1 MRKKIYFILIPVL
14 IVMGG
19 SVLYYAYEYLKPV
32 PYNISQDTI
41 EKPDFIQ
48 KQKAALYF
56 STTSD
61 QDIGGDGLGLTVF
74 IDRNNQAKS
83 FSSKGLELNNL
94 AVSPQKDLL
103 LVDSKKMRLIGSSYK
118 EFNLKKAQYM
128 GEQAGY
134 IQKDKLF
141 FSLFNT
147 GFNEDEKY
155 SYTISFGNR
164 TGFKEESIPFY
175 INATGITQDRLLL
188 LSTKDIQKES
198 PPMLLQEVTFPSG
211 EMKLNTKTELEVE
224 GKNEMEAFSSIMS
237 DADYYYVILKV
248 TELDHEEKSKLVMQ
262 RINKNSLKQKTFL
275 MDAYQKDEDL
285 TALIPYNIK
294 HSSHLYKGVVY
305 YVDGRGSVMTFNT
318 KTTDIKTSFQLEEAH
333 PKGKRHHK
341 ENFFNGNFLY
351 TLQYN
356 QKSKDKYLIETYALS
371 SGKKTEENK
380 IKGLSEILESSQA
393 RHVFSYDFLMF
404 D

>member
-1 MRKKIYFILIPVL
+1 MRKTLYLVL
-14 IVMGG
+14 ISILTVIGG
-19 SVLYYAYEYLKPV
+19 GILYYVYEYLKPV
-32 PYNISQDTI
+32 PYSISQDSI
-41 EKPDFIQ
+41 ENPDFMK

-61 QDIGGDGLGLTVF
+61 QDVGGDGLGLTVF

-83 FSSKGLELNNL
+83 FTSKGLELNNL

-103 LVDSKKMRLIGSSYK
+103 LVDSEKMRLIGSSYK
-118 EFNLKKAQYM
+118 EFNLKKSQYM

-134 IQKDKLF
+134 IRKDKLF

-147 GFNEDEKY
+147 GFNEDDKY
-155 SYTISFGNR
+155 SYTINFGDKA
-164 TGFKEESIPFY
+164 GFKEKSIPFY
-175 INATGITQDRLLL
+175 INATGIEQDRLLL
-188 LSTKDIQKES
+188 LSTKNIQEENS
-198 PPMLLQEVTFPSG
+198 PMMIQEVTFPSG
-211 EMKLNTKTELEVE
+211 KMKLNTKTKLEVE
-224 GKNEMEAFSSIMS
+224 GKNEIEAFSSIMS

-262 RINKNSLKQKTFL
+262 RIDKNSFEQKTFL
-275 MDAYQKDEDL
+275 MYAYQKEEDL

-294 HSSHLYKGVVY
+294 HSSHLYKGIVY
-305 YVDGRGSVMTFNT
+305 YIDGRGSVMTFNT
-318 KTTDIKTSFQLEEAH
+318 KTTDIKTSFQLEEAN

-341 ENFFNGNFLY
+341 ENFFDGNFLY
-351 TLQYN
+351 TLQYD

-371 SGKKTEENK
+371 SGKKTEESK
-380 IKGLSEILESSQA
+380 IKGLSEILESNQA

>member
-1 MRKKIYFILIPVL
+1 MRKKIYLILIPVL
-14 IVMGG
+14 IVMCG
-19 SVLYYAYEYLKPV
+19 SVFYYAYEYLKPV

-41 EKPDFIQ
+41 EEQNFMK

-61 QDIGGDGLGLTVF
+61 QDVGGDGLGLTVF

-103 LVDSKKMRLIGSSYK
+103 LVDSEKMRLIGSSYK
-118 EFNLKKAQYM
+118 EFNLKKTQYM

-134 IQKDKLF
+134 IQKEKLF

-155 SYTISFGNR
+155 SYTISFGDR
-164 TGFKEESIPFY
+164 KGFKEESIPFY

-188 LSTKDIQKES
+188 LSTKNIQEENS
-198 PPMLLQEVTFPSG
+198 PMLLQEVTFPSG
-211 EMKLNTKTELEVE
+211 KMKLNTKTKLEVE
-224 GKNEMEAFSSIMS
+224 GENEIEAFSSIMS

-262 RINKNSLKQKTFL
+262 RIDKNSLKQKTFL

-294 HSSHLYKGVVY
+294 HSSHLYKGIVY

-318 KTTDIKTSFQLEEAH
+318 KTTDIKTSFQLEEAN

-341 ENFFNGNFLY
+341 ENFFDGNFLY
-351 TLQYN
+351 TLQYD
-356 QKSKDKYLIETYALS
+356 QKSKDKYLIETYDLS
-371 SGKKTEENK
+371 SGKKTEESK
-380 IKGLSEILESSQA
+380 IKGLSEILESNQA